1 MLSTYS
7 SYGIPVPGWSD
18 STYPEESQSPE
29 GVKVTG
35 VLLIDRKLIRTLG
48 LLTVERPLI
57 YSHLPCPLGEQ
68 RAPIEIPLSLPTASA
83 AAASLSCCWATA
95 PRLFRFA
102 AAGLQN
108 KCVLCCNYIMS
119 TCPPARMQLQ
129 HTLKI
134 TSSLLCTTPSD

>member
-35 VLLIDRKLIRTLG
+35 VLQIDRKLIRTLG

-68 RAPIEIPLSLPTASA
+68 RAPMEIPLSCLLLLLLLLLLLGYSTSA
-83 AAASLSCCWATA
+83 LSLCCCWAT
-95 PRLFRFA
+95 
-102 AAGLQN
+102 
-108 KCVLCCNYIMS
+108 K
-119 TCPPARMQLQ
+119 
-129 HTLKI
+129 
-134 TSSLLCTTPSD
+134 